1 MGLGLARHYLR
12 EGANVTVIGRD
23 AEKGRRFL
31 DEAGERGAF
40 IQADLT
46 VVAENKRVIE
56 EVKARHESLDG
67 LVNTAMRQFSRRVET
82 VDGFEGTFSLYYV
95 SRFVLGYG
103 LTELLEKGSD
113 PVIVNVGGVGVTKG
127 RIHWDDLR
135 LKQGYSG
142 IKATLQ
148 AGRAADL
155 LGVGYAANHVG
166 GRTRYLLHHPGF
178 TDSGTESLPQPAK
191 ALIRTLAR
199 FFAQPVEKSIQPII
213 ELMDTPGPGGLLA
226 YDRRDPVDP
235 SLSTLDPAAARRLYE
250 LTEHVL

>member
-12 EGANVTVIGRD
+12 EGAHVTVIGRD

-31 DEAGERGAF
+31 GEAGERGAF

-56 EVKARHESLDG
+56 EVKARHASLDG
-67 LVNTAMRQFSRRVET
+67 LVNTAMRHFSRRVET

-95 SRFVLGYG
+95 SRFVLAYG
-103 LTELLEKGSD
+103 LTELLEKGTD

-127 RIHWDDLR
+127 RIPWDDLS

-142 IKATLQ
+142 IKAVLQ
-148 AGRAADL
+148 AGRATDL
-155 LGVGYAANHVG
+155 LGVAYAANHVG

-178 TDSGTESLPQPAK
+178 TDSGSDSLAQPVK
-191 ALIRTLAR
+191 TIVKVLAR

-213 ELMDTPGPGGLLA
+213 ELMDTPGAGGLLA
-226 YDRRDPVDP
+226 YDRRDPVDL
-235 SLSTLDPAAARRLYE
+235 SLSTLDPAARRLYE